1 MKYINLIFFVLLF
14 TSIYSCD
21 RQKED
26 PPAIAPNVTVYIT
39 KASDVPIYQE
49 YVGET
54 LGYEDIDIAA
64 RTEGFLEEVHFD
76 EGTQVSQGQLLY
88 SIESQ
93 QYQANVAEKMS
104 NLAAQQTLL
113 ANAKSD
119 LGRYEPLVKENA
131 ISEIEYDSA
140 KTRYEASLSSVDAA
154 QASLE
159 AAEIQLGYTKI
170 YSPINGII
178 GKTKAKVGDLVG
190 NSPTNSVLNTVSALD
205 PILVQ
210 FFITET
216 QYLYFARKYI
226 KNTNHRKDRKDDFR
240 LILSDGSTYEY
251 RGQADFI
258 DRSVDTETGAILIQ
272 ASFPNPKG
280 LLRPGQFARIVAE
293 IELVKDGI
301 LIPQRCVSELQG
313 IFNVLVV
320 DEKNIV
326 QNRQVKTGPKVGS
339 FWLIRSGLKPG
350 ERVIYEGLQIVR
362 EGVTVKPEVKE
373 VPLPDPQ
380 EY

>member
-1 MKYINLIFFVLLF
+1 MKIKNLFIIVLLLLPF
-14 TSIYSCD
+14 AACD
-21 RQKED
+21 SKNEVPQ
-26 PPAIAPNVTVYIT
+26 AIPTNVTVYVT

-49 YVGET
+49 YIGET
-54 LGYEDIDIAA
+54 LGYKDIDIAA
-64 RTEGFLEEVHFD
+64 RTEGFLEEIHFD
-76 EGTQVSQGQLLY
+76 EGSQVSAGQLLY

-170 YSPINGII
+170 YSPIDGII
-178 GKTKAKVGDLVG
+178 GKTKAKVGDFVG
-190 NSPTNSVLNTVSALD
+190 SSPTNSVLNTVSSLD

-216 QYLYFARKYI
+216 QYLYFARRYSEFNPDDK
-226 KNTNHRKDRKDDFR
+226 KADFR

-251 RGQADFI
+251 LGQGDFI

-272 ASFPNPKG
+272 ASFPNPNS

-320 DEKNIV
+320 DENNVV
-326 QNRQVKTGPKVGS
+326 QNRQVETGPKVGS

-350 ERVIYEGLQIVR
+350 ERVIYEGLQVVR

-373 VPLPDPQ
+373 VPLPDPE